1 MTWLIV
7 GLFVA
12 GVAIVLW
19 LRFRQRWIEPWREVD
34 ELVQSI
40 VASDTPKKFLIT
52 ANERANSIGLSLEKF
67 AAKQREL
74 ERTAV
79 EGSTGLQNIL
89 GALPDGVAVVD
100 QQRRIHL
107 VNPRFRQLFAVA
119 DLRPAVSVLEVVRN
133 AMVDRTIATALERGE
148 LRSEVMT
155 VLRGTES
162 RRDVEVTAVPFDHP
176 HTATRGAVVLFRD
189 VTQIRQVEEMR
200 KDFVANVSHELRT
213 PLSIFRGYL
222 ETLLDD
228 PQQPTDELV
237 RILEVMDRHAD
248 RLTLLVEDILSLAQ
262 LESAGA
268 RLDFTE
274 VYLPDFLASILRD
287 WEKRF
292 ADKLLRE
299 SLEAPNDLPVI
310 AADEHR
316 LQEVVYNLLD
326 NAVKYS
332 QPEGRITVRA
342 ERLGDYVRI
351 SVADEGIGIPT
362 RDLPRIFERF
372 YRAEKARSRQL
383 GGTGLGLSIVKHIA
397 QLHGGT
403 VDAHS
408 EVGQGA
414 NISVTLPIRPPL
426 LDEQENATSDAAQ
439 QRFKFVR
446 AEDDEREAVTES
458 SH

>member
-1 MTWLIV
+1 MTWLLA

-12 GVAIVLW
+12 VVAVALW
-19 LRFRQRWIEPWREVD
+19 LRFRRRWIEPWREID

-40 VASDTPKKFLIT
+40 VVNETPRKFLIT
-52 ANERANSIGLSLEKF
+52 ANERANDIGLTLEKF
-67 AAKQREL
+67 ATKQREL
-74 ERTAV
+74 ERTAA
-79 EGSTGLQNIL
+79 EGSAGLQNIL

-100 QQRRIHL
+100 EQRRIHL

-119 DLRPAVSVLEVVRN
+119 DLRPGVSVLEAVRN
-133 AMVDRTIATALERGE
+133 ALVDRSIATALERGE

-155 VLRGTES
+155 VTRGTES

-176 HTATRGAVVLFRD
+176 NTSTRGAVVLFRD

-292 ADKLLRE
+292 TDKLLRR
-299 SLEAPNDLPVI
+299 SLEAPDDLPVI

-332 QPEGRITVRA
+332 QPEGRITVHA
-342 ERLGDYVRI
+342 ERLGDNVRI

-372 YRAEKARSRQL
+372 YRADKARSRQL

-397 QLHGGT
+397 QLHGGS

-408 EVGQGA
+408 EVGQGT
-414 NISVTLPIRPPL
+414 NIAVTFPIRPPL
-426 LDEQENATSDAAQ
+426 LDQVATVEDIAQ
-439 QRFKFVR
+439 QRFQFVR
-446 AEDDEREAVTES
+446 AEDEEREAVTES